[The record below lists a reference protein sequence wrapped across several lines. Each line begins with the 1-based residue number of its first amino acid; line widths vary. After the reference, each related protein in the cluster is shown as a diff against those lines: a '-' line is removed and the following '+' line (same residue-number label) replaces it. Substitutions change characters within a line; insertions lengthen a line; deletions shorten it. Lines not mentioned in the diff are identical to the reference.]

1 MCVDFVGMCW
11 NENDSRKKH
20 NMHHR
25 HTLNKTRRFS
35 TPWTRA
41 VYKLQF
47 FKILVTSEVYHASMS
62 QIVRLQIK
70 CRQCTIFMQVSCITL
85 VSKCSWN
92 TKKNILASYNFPS
105 TSYGCFQK

>member
-1 MCVDFVGMCW
+1 MFVDFVGMCW
-11 NENDSRKKH
+11 KENDSRKKH

-35 TPWTRA
+35 TALTCA

-62 QIVRLQIK
+62 QTVRLQIK
-70 CRQCTIFMQVSCITL
+70 CGQYNFYASLLYNFGLQIFQKEYKQT
-85 VSKCSWN
+85 
-92 TKKNILASYNFPS
+92 TLASYNFPS
-105 TSYGCFQK
+105 TWYGCFQK